1 MATSNGTDAAFSVT
15 LCRKRCYPQ
24 WTRRKTID
32 GVPIKRRPRK
42 KPAVERDPDGDA
54 EDDGDGDA
62 ARARS
67 SAAPARAAVDHD
79 DDDMDVDVEATTPK
93 RIAPPAAAAPLFAPP
108 AVPQDPLFALVTGQ
122 MYVARTMMQIETMR
136 ARLALRER
144 LHAMGS
150 AQEVVKYIDRGDV
163 A

>member
-24 WTRRKTID
+24 WTRQKTID

-42 KPAVERDPDGDA
+42 KPAVERDPGGDA
-54 EDDGDGDA
+54 EDDGDGD
-62 ARARS
+62 
-67 SAAPARAAVDHD
+67 VDHD

-108 AVPQDPLFALVTGQ
+108 AVPQDPLFALVAGQ
-122 MYVARTMMQIETMR
+122 MYVVRTMMQIETMR

-144 LHAMGS
+144 LHAMGYS
-150 AQEVVKYIDRGDV
+150 KEEVEREEVVKYIDRADV